1 MQKSKPSYT
10 ELPLMVKLEL
20 TFGRDNK
27 KYAV

>member
-1 MQKSKPSYT
+1 MQKSNPSYT
-10 ELPLMVKLEL
+10 QLPFMVKLEL